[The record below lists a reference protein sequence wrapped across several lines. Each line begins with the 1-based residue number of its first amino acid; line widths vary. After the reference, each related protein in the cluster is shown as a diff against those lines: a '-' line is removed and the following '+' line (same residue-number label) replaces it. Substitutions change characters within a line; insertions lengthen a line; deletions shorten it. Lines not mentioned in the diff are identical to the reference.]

1 MKKITVIGSGTMGSG
16 IAHCFAQYGFDIV
29 LVDIRQAALDLALE
43 KIAANFDRQ
52 IKKGVLTLE
61 QKKASLS
68 RLATSTSLSSAVA
81 QADLV
86 VEAATENQALKAKIF
101 QDIDTHAPAT
111 CLLATN
117 TSSLSITAL
126 AAHTKRPAQVI
137 GMHFMNPVPIMRLV
151 EIIRGQNTSDATLV
165 AITQLTTKIE
175 KVPLVARDY
184 PGFVANRILLPMINE
199 AIETLFQGVGDVEA
213 IDEMM
218 KLGMGHP
225 MGPLRLADFIGLDVC
240 LSVLEVLHQGFGK
253 DKYAPCPLLRNMVAA
268 GNLGVKT
275 QLGFYDYSTDPKHP
289 TPLQF

>member
-16 IAHCFAQYGFDIV
+16 IAHCFAQYGFDVI
-29 LVDIRQAALDLALE
+29 LVDIRQEALE
-43 KIAANFDRQ
+43 VALNKITTNFDRQ

-61 QKKASLS
+61 QKEASLA
-68 RLATSTSLSSAVA
+68 RLTTSTTLSSAVA

-101 QDIDTHAPAT
+101 QDIDTYAPAA

-126 AAHTKRPAQVI
+126 AAHTQRPAQVI

-151 EIIRGQNTSDATLV
+151 EIIRGQNTSDATLA
-165 AITQLTTKIE
+165 AITQLTKKIE

-275 QLGFYDYSTDPKHP
+275 QRGFYDYTRDPKHP

>member
-29 LVDIRQAALDLALE
+29 LVDIRQAALDLALD

-61 QKKASLS
+61 QKEASLA
-68 RLATSTSLSSAVA
+68 RLTTSTTLSSAVA

-151 EIIRGQNTSDATLV
+151 EIIRGQNTSDATLA
-165 AITQLTTKIE
+165 AITQLTTKVE
-175 KVPLVARDY
+175 KVPLVARDH
-184 PGFVANRILLPMINE
+184 
-199 AIETLFQGVGDVEA
+199 GVCCQPYSLAHDQRGHRNLISRRGHVEA

-275 QLGFYDYSTDPKHP
+275 QRGFYDYSTDPKHP

>member
-1 MKKITVIGSGTMGSG
+1 MGSG
-16 IAHCFAQYGFDIV
+16 IAHCFAQYGFDVI
-29 LVDIRQAALDLALE
+29 LVDIRQEALDVALNR
-43 KIAANFDRQ
+43 ITTNFDRQ

-61 QKKASLS
+61 QKEASLV
-68 RLATSTSLSSAVA
+68 RLTTSTTLSSAVA

-101 QDIDTHAPAT
+101 QDIDTHAPAA

-126 AAHTKRPAQVI
+126 AAHTQRPAQVI

-151 EIIRGQNTSDATLV
+151 EIIRGQNTSDATLA
-165 AITQLTTKIE
+165 AITQLTKKIE

-275 QLGFYDYSTDPKHP
+275 QRGFYDYTRDPKHP